1 MTFHVYIYT
10 TGTGMSIRGLLRVP
24 GKIPEARPILL
35 LDTHTHC
42 AENARRCEASLTV
55 RSLALPDPRPAR
67 PIPQSPPLRRQRVSE
82 GTRLLDGTPPHFFR
96 EEGCNEVF

>member
-42 AENARRCEASLTV
+42 AENARRCEASLPVDLSRFFIPHRETDSTV
-55 RSLALPDPRPAR
+55 SAAPTP
-67 PIPQSPPLRRQRVSE
+67 E
-82 GTRLLDGTPPHFFR
+82 GFR
-96 EEGCNEVF
+96 GHPSAGWYTTAFLQGGGLQ